1 MIKKTIIISNAHGL
15 HARPASIFVRTT
27 TQYKSEIKLSKDG
40 MVVNGKSIM
49 GVMML
54 AAERGSKIEI
64 EINGEDEKKMIIA
77 IEEMM
82 NKNFYEDN

>member
-1 MIKKTIIISNAHGL
+1 MIKKTIIITNAHGL

-27 TQYKSEIKLSKDG
+27 TQFKSEVKLAKDG

-64 EINGEDEKKMIIA
+64 EINGEDEKKMLIA
-77 IEEMM
+77 IEEMLS
-82 NKNFYEDN
+82 NNFYEEK